1 MQNIYITINNNK
13 KKIYIYNNNKKGNF
27 YTCTHNYLHV
37 FRFTYIYAYVQ
48 TIMYCI
54 ASYTMHK

>member
-13 KKIYIYNNNKKGNF
+13 KYIYTTIIKKGNF